1 MVSQTASRLDTPNGQ
16 SAYRARATGVEM
28 TVTRHAR
35 DDRAVIDKAFS
46 LLVAFGDEGSTG
58 LGVSELARRSGLS
71 KSTAFRVLN
80 MLLRNDVVERA
91 GSNYRLGSRLHELG
105 GGVYSAEHNQIRDA
119 LTPFL
124 TDLFEMTRQ
133 TVHVAALHGT
143 DVVYLSKLFGHQRV
157 PSPSRVGGRVPASC
171 TAVGKVL
178 LAFTPGAM
186 DEALAEPLR
195 SLTGRSI
202 TDHQQLSAQLLR
214 VRRDG
219 IAFDYQEAAIG
230 LSCVAVPVLGV
241 TDRPV
246 AAMSVS
252 GPSRSFDPLS
262 QAATLRRVARAASE
276 AVRRLGVG
284 ATVRRTRA
292 VAS

>member
-105 GGVYSAEHNQIRDA
+105 GGVYSAEHSQIRDA

-143 DVVYLSKLFGHQRV
+143 DVVYLSKLVRAPTGAV
-157 PSPSRVGGRVPASC
+157 AVSRWRVPAAC
-171 TAVGKVL
+171 TAVGKAL
-178 LAFTPGAM
+178 LAFTPGAL
-186 DEALAEPLR
+186 DEALAKPLT
-195 SLTGRSI
+195 SLTERSI
-202 TDHQQLSAQLLR
+202 TDYQQLSAQLLR

-219 IAFDYQEAAIG
+219 IAFDEQEAAIG

-241 TDRPV
+241 TGRPV
-246 AAMSVS
+246 AALSVS
-252 GPSRSFDPLS
+252 GPSRSFDALS

-276 AVRRLGVG
+276 AVRRVGVG
-284 ATVRRTRA
+284 ATARPTRA